1 VRPGPRPAGLPDE
14 GGRALVG
21 VDLGGTKCHG
31 VLADADGRVLQE
43 SYRST
48 TDAPEAVDVLLR
60 VVHDLHRAAA
70 ASGRSVAGYGIGI
83 PAFLDRTTGLVVGGL
98 NVGWEGFD
106 LQSRLQDEL
115 DAPFVLDNDV
125 NVAAL
130 AEARVGAGR
139 GASSFVTVAVGT
151 GLGGAVVVGG
161 QLLRGH
167 HNAAGEIG
175 YLLADRGQLG
185 RPGLLGMESVVGG
198 LALAERS
205 RALAGLPDGTPPG
218 AAAVLAAAERGDP
231 EAQELLQELLEH
243 LAMTVVDLAA
253 VVDPERV
260 VLDGS
265 IGRALAPYL
274 PRLRALVEPSVLYL
288 PELHV
293 STLRPTAAI
302 AGAVSEARR
311 VAGMPERVAS
321 PAGAGR

>member
-1 VRPGPRPAGLPDE
+1 VSPGSAPAEVRAG
-14 GGRALVG
+14 GSSALVG

-31 VLADADGRVLQE
+31 VLTDAEGRVLQE
-43 SYRST
+43 SYRTT
-48 TDAPEAVDVLLR
+48 TDAPEAVDVLLQ
-60 VVHDLHRAAA
+60 VLSDLRRAADGA
-70 ASGRSVAGYGIGI
+70 GRTVAGYGIGI
-83 PAFLDRTTGLVVGGL
+83 PAFVDRTTGLVVGGL

-106 LQSRLQDEL
+106 LQSRLQAEL
-115 DAPFVLDNDV
+115 DAPFALDNDV

-130 AEARVGAGR
+130 AEARLGAGR

-175 YLLADRGQLG
+175 YLLAGRHQLG

-198 LALAERS
+198 LAIAERS
-205 RALAGLPDGTPPG
+205 RALEGLPDGAAPG

-231 EAQELLQELLEH
+231 EASALLQEVLEH
-243 LAMTVVDLAA
+243 LAMTVVDLVA

-260 VLDGS
+260 VLDGG
-265 IGRALAPYL
+265 IGRALGPYL
-274 PRLRALVEPSVLYL
+274 PRLRALVEPSVLYP

-293 STLRPTAAI
+293 STLRPTAAL

-311 VAGMPERVAS
+311 VAGLPERAPT
-321 PAGAGR
+321 PAGARR